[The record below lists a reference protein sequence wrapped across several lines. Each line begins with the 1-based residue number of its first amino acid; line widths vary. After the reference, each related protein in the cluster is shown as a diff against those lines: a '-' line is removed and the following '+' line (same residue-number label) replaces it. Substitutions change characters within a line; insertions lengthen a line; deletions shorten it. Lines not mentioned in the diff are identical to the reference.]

1 MENNYQYDVCII
13 GGFGHVGLPL
23 GVSFA
28 DAGLKVSLIDIA
40 DDVRST
46 IESGKMPFFEEGG
59 DDLLQKVI
67 GKNLFIA
74 KDLDEVRNAKSILI
88 TIGTPVDEYLN
99 PNLNPI
105 FNLGEQLIECLRPG
119 HHLILR
125 STVFPGTSR
134 ALNDFFS
141 DHGLDV
147 NLSYCPERIV
157 QGKAIKELR
166 ELTQIISGF
175 TDIAIEQADQLF
187 RQLGVDTIQVTVS
200 EAELTKLFANAWR
213 YVQFAIA
220 NQFYMI
226 AKENGA
232 DFEKIHHAMT
242 YNYERSGDF
251 PSPGFTAGPCLMK
264 DTLQLAACYGNK
276 FDIGY
281 SAMRIN
287 EGLPN
292 FIVEQLLRDC
302 GGALRNVRVGILG
315 MAFKADIDDIR
326 DSLSYKLAKILRF
339 HGAIVVCSDEYVKDP
354 VFVSKEKVVESCPIV
369 IVAVPHSTYKNFE
382 VPENVHVVDLW
393 GVVISRGQIKS

>member
-1 MENNYQYDVCII
+1 MENNYQYDVCVI

-28 DAGLKVSLIDIA
+28 DAGLKVLLFDVA
-40 DDVRST
+40 DDVRSI

-59 DDLLQKVI
+59 DSLLQKVF
-67 GKNLFIA
+67 GKTLFIA
-74 KDLDEVRNAKSILI
+74 GNLDEVRNAKSVLI
-88 TIGTPVDEYLN
+88 TIGTPLDEYLN

-105 FNLGEQLIECLRPG
+105 FNLGKQLVEHLRPG

-134 ALNDFFS
+134 ALNEFFS
-141 DHGLDV
+141 NQGLDV
-147 NLSYCPERIV
+147 NLSYCPERII
-157 QGKAIKELR
+157 QGKAIKEIR

-175 TDIAIEQADQLF
+175 TDFAIDQSEQLF
-187 RQLGVDTIQVTVS
+187 SRLGVDTIHVTVS

-220 NQFYMI
+220 NQFYMM

-232 DFEKIHHAMT
+232 DFEKIYHAMT
-242 YNYERSGDF
+242 YNYARSGDF
-251 PSPGFTAGPCLMK
+251 PRPGFTAGPCLMK

-292 FIVEQLLRDC
+292 FIVEQLLRDR
-302 GGALRNVRVGILG
+302 GSDLRNVRVGILG

-354 VFVSKEKVVESCPIV
+354 MFVSKEKIVESCPIV
-369 IVAVPHSTYKNFE
+369 IVAVPHSSYKGFD
-382 VPENVHVVDLW
+382 VPDSVHVIDLW
-393 GVVISRGQIKS
+393 DVVNSSGQIKA